1 MIKLKRYL
9 ILFAV
14 SSLLIGGSSAARAA
28 AHSMKNIFKGET
40 LTYIVA
46 TKAGG
51 GYDTYGRLIAK
62 YMGIHLGATIV
73 VKNIPGAGHIIG
85 ANYIYKAKP
94 DGKTFGTFNTG
105 LIHAQILKRK
115 GVQFD
120 LNKMS
125 WIGKASGDTR
135 VLLMGAKSKYKSL
148 EDILAS
154 KEPVKFG
161 TAGIGSAS
169 TNDIMLLIEALDIN
183 GKILPGF
190 NGNEAEMSMMRGDE
204 IDGSLGSYSSLRP
217 FVENGNGRFV
227 VQMGEEVKGIPS
239 ALSYAKSDDSRSLIN
254 LIGSQA
260 QLSRL
265 TAGPP
270 GIPEDRLQL
279 LRDAYRKSV
288 TDQALIAEVQKLKI
302 PLQPLVGE
310 DVGKLVMAAL
320 AQSPDMLV
328 KIKAVLG
335 KKADTIKV
343 TTVLTSVGK
352 GGKKISFEA
361 NGKKIKSKVSG
372 SRTKL
377 TISSK
382 EADRSQLKEGMK
394 CDIEYIPGE
403 KNEPKVMSC
412 SL

>member
-1 MIKLKRYL
+1 MMKYIKFLVLLATASL
-9 ILFAV
+9 IF
-14 SSLLIGGSSAARAA
+14 GGSSVVSAATSA
-28 AHSMKNIFKGET
+28 NNVFKGET

-51 GYDTYGRLIAK
+51 GYDTYGRLVAK
-62 YMGIHLGATIV
+62 YMGKHLGATIV
-73 VKNIPGAGHIIG
+73 VKNMPGAGHIIG

-94 DGKTFGTFNTG
+94 DGKIFGTFNTG
-105 LIHAQILKRK
+105 LIHAQILDRK

-125 WIGKASGDTR
+125 WIGKASGETR
-135 VLLMGAKSKYKSL
+135 VLMMGAKSEFKNF

-169 TNDIMLLIEALDIN
+169 TNDIKLLIEALDIN

-190 NGNEAEMSMMRGDE
+190 NGNEAEMSMMRGGE
-204 IDGSLGSYSSLRP
+204 IDGSLGSLSSLRP
-217 FVENGNGRFV
+217 FVENGNGTFV
-227 VQMGEEVKGIPS
+227 VQMGEEVADIPT
-239 ALSYAKSDDSRSLIN
+239 ALSYAKSDNSRSLIS

-265 TAGPP
+265 TAAPP
-270 GIPEDRLQL
+270 GMPEDRLQV
-279 LRDAYRKSV
+279 LRDAYRKAV
-288 TDQALIAEVQKLKI
+288 TDPELIAETRKLKI
-302 PLQPLVGE
+302 PLQPLFGE
-310 DVGKLVMAAL
+310 EVGKLVTAAL
-320 AQSPDMLV
+320 SQSPEMLV
-328 KIKAVLG
+328 KIKTVLG
-335 KKADTIKV
+335 NKSGTIKV
-343 TTVLTSVGK
+343 NTVLSSVGK
-352 GGKKISFEA
+352 GGKKITFKA

-382 EADRSQLKEGMK
+382 EADRSELKEGMK
-394 CDIEYIPGE
+394 CDIEYTPGE